1 MVAQDRGLVEE
12 AVELHRRA
20 IDAFT
25 AVSGADHPDTAQAM
39 DKLGYA
45 LRLLHRPEEAV
56 EQHRRAVA
64 LLVRVLGEEDPRVA
78 MTLSNL
84 GLALGDAGFAD
95 QAIDTQTRAH
105 QLFRAKLGPTHAST
119 LMAGRRRAVALAAV
133 GRTAQAV
140 PLIEEV
146 LAALVDR
153 VGDAEL
159 GAIAEDVAL
168 VFAAAGDTAAAHEW
182 RSRAT

>member
-1 MVAQDRGLVEE
+1 
-12 AVELHRRA
+12 
-20 IDAFT
+20 
-25 AVSGADHPDTAQAM
+25 
-39 DKLGYA
+39 
-45 LRLLHRPEEAV
+45 
-56 EQHRRAVA
+56 
-64 LLVRVLGEEDPRVA
+64 VRVLGEEDPRVA